1 MFFVLQ
7 KFPKKVPPKMKTE
20 FKGRIDL
27 IFLQLTKRRNKNSYI
42 LKQTIIKLAN
52 YLEKTL
58 EEIIGSK
65 IYAEKHFPKNA
76 FHNYNV
82 IISFFKHLIFLTRL
96 LYQFL
101 FPSKS
106 SRLSGSRY
114 KPTKPESERFSQ
126 NKHLTYR

>member
-65 IYAEKHFPKNA
+65 IYAEQHFPKNV
-76 FHNYNV
+76 FYNDNV
-82 IISFFKHLIFLTRL
+82 IIKFLGNLIFLTRL
-96 LYQFL
+96 LY
-101 FPSKS
+101 
-106 SRLSGSRY
+106 
-114 KPTKPESERFSQ
+114 RFFVASY
-126 NKHLTYR
+126 N